1 MLKVLSYPP
10 ETEYQVRSF
19 DFSAGE
25 VQVRLDPLPPDLKEV
40 TVEADIRNSRDLVET
55 ALTLDA
61 INHQTNDGN
70 ASVRLILRYLPY
82 SRQDRPCAKGEAF
95 SLRTALSILT
105 SPLVPGD
112 TLVTWD
118 VHSPVAQTLV
128 PDGVHFVNVKAADLI
143 QDLFS
148 GVDLIPD
155 PETIV
160 ISPDKGAV
168 DRATEVQKALGLS
181 KTVYASKVRDSDS
194 GAILRTEVPE
204 YVDYKGKN
212 LLIVDDICDGGRTFI
227 ELAKVLRAHEPAQI
241 DLYVTHGIFSKGFHV
256 FENLIDNFLVANLF
270 PPATTQVT
278 PENLFSLY
286 RQ

>member
-10 ETEYQVRSF
+10 ETEHQLRSF

-70 ASVRLILRYLPY
+70 TSIRLILRYLPY
-82 SRQDRPCAKGEAF
+82 SRQDRPCTKGEAF

-128 PDGVHFVNVKAADLI
+128 PGGVSFVNVKAADLI

-148 GVDLIPD
+148 KVDLIPD

-181 KTVYASKVRDSDS
+181 KTVYASKVRDPDS

-227 ELAKVLRAHEPAQI
+227 ELAKVLRTYEPAQI

-278 PENLFSLY
+278 PENLYYLY